1 MLVASMK
8 IFALAILLAL
18 QFQGRQFGDYLLNT
32 VPHGLGI
39 TSVER
44 NREFL
49 LGVNGDDIHVSNEA
63 SPGHLAL
70 TVDNKFL
77 QIFSVPLTEFN
88 GTAANSDLA
97 VVRQYMESKI
107 KSYHLPKGAVSVE
120 ASKLKSKR
128 NILVWSFEPHL
139 TPQVKQQLFLA
150 WRYQNYIVVLGSAV
164 APDQSADQIKPW
176 LIKVA
181 ETFFVR
187 A

>member
-1 MLVASMK
+1 MK
-8 IFALAILLAL
+8 TFALAILLAVHL
-18 QFQGRQFGDYLLNT
+18 QGRQFGDYVLTT

-39 TSVER
+39 ASLVR

-49 LGVNGDDIHVSNEA
+49 LGVNGDDIKVLQET
-63 SPGHLAL
+63 SPGRLAL
-70 TVDNKFL
+70 TVDKKFL

-88 GTAANSDLA
+88 GTAAKHDLD

-107 KSYHLPKGAVSVE
+107 RSYQVPMSAVHVE
-120 ASKLKSKR
+120 AFKLKSKR
-128 NILVWSFEPHL
+128 NVLIWTFEPRL
-139 TPQVKQQLFLA
+139 TPQVKQQLFLG
-150 WRYQNYIVVLGSAV
+150 WRYQNYIVVLGSAA
-164 APDQSADQIKPW
+164 APDQNADQIKSW

>member
-1 MLVASMK
+1 MK

-18 QFQGRQFGDYLLNT
+18 QLQGRQFGDYLLT
-32 VPHGLGI
+32 AVPHGLTI
-39 TSVER
+39 ASVVR

-49 LGVNGDDIHVSNEA
+49 LGVNGDDIRVLNET
-63 SPGHLAL
+63 SPGRLAL
-70 TVDNKFL
+70 TVDKKFL

-97 VVRQYMESKI
+97 VVRHYMESKI
-107 KSYHLPKGAVSVE
+107 KSYHLPTGAVRAE
-120 ASKLKSKR
+120 ASKLKNKR
-128 NILVWSFEPHL
+128 NVLVWSFEPHL
-139 TPQVKQQLFLA
+139 TPQVKQQVFLA

-164 APDQSADQIKPW
+164 APDQDADQIKPW

-181 ETFFVR
+181 ESFFVR